1 MVQRQCIEVSADL
14 LKEIALSTN
23 KLPNLLFGTPTTLS
37 VSEIS
42 YSV

>member
-1 MVQRQCIEVSADL
+1 MVLRQCIKVSAA
-14 LKEIALSTN
+14 LKEMALSTN